1 MNLYD
6 TQTLLGMIDALDTP
20 RRFMF
25 DLYFSA
31 ATITFDTEEILF
43 DRITASRRIAP
54 YVSPRVAGKAQ
65 SLRGAT
71 SRSYRP
77 AYVKPKAVVNPAAA
91 LKRRP
96 GERIGGEMSPADRFD
111 RILVQELEDQD
122 LQITRREELM
132 AIEILRTGK
141 LVAES
146 AEFDKL
152 ELDFD
157 RPAGHTVGLTSTDRW
172 GESGVKPLA
181 NIKTW
186 AQTVHNN
193 SGAHPGLVIFDPLA
207 AGLFLA
213 DPDLAAIL
221 DNRRQADGSMQL
233 AGAVTGAQGT
243 EAVRLGAIGQFEFW
257 QYQQTYKDDSGAT
270 QKMMPD
276 YTVIMGSPAGFEGYA
291 CYGAIQDVD
300 ALQAMPRFPKMW
312 TENDPSVAM
321 VMTQSAPLPVPARV
335 DTSFCATVR

>member
-20 RRFMF
+20 RRFIF
-25 DLYFSA
+25 DLFFGT

-43 DRITASRRIAP
+43 DKISASRRIAP
-54 YVSPRVAGKAQ
+54 YVSPLVAGKAQ

-71 SRSYRP
+71 ARSYRP
-77 AYVKPKAVVNPAAA
+77 AYVKPKAAVNPSAA

-132 AIEILRTGK
+132 GIEILRTGK

-146 AEFDKL
+146 AEFPKL

-157 RPAGHTVGLTSTDRW
+157 RPAGHTVALTLTDRW
-172 GESGVKPLA
+172 GETGVSPLA

-193 SGAHPGLVIFDPLA
+193 SGAHPGMVILDPLA
-207 AGLFLA
+207 ATLLLA
-213 DPDLAAIL
+213 DPDLQKIL
-221 DNRRQADGSMQL
+221 DNRRQADGVMQL
-233 AGAVTGAQGT
+233 AGAVTGAQGV

-257 QYQQTYKDDSGAT
+257 QYQQTYKDDAGAT

-276 YTVIMGSPAGFEGYA
+276 NTVIMASPVGVEGYA
-291 CYGAIQDVD
+291 CYGAIQDVG
-300 ALQAMPRFPKMW
+300 ALQAMSRFPKMW
-312 TENDPSVAM
+312 EEKDPSVAM

-335 DTSFCATVR
+335 EASFCATVR